1 MHPRSESF
9 ERGLGKFF
17 SKICPKKKSWNNTY
31 MTRVRF
37 RYWKD

>member
-1 MHPRSESF
+1 MTLAVKVLK
-9 ERGLGKFF
+9 GVWGKFF
-17 SKICPKKKSWNNTY
+17 QKFAPRKKEWNNTY